1 MRRSSEKV
9 RVGVGAAVGGS
20 EVAVVMISAAWVGC
34 GVITVLG
41 WLVAGVGG

>member
-20 EVAVVMISAAWVGC
+20 EVAVVMVSAEWVGWSLQC
-34 GVITVLG
+34 QDG
-41 WLVAGVGG
+41 WL